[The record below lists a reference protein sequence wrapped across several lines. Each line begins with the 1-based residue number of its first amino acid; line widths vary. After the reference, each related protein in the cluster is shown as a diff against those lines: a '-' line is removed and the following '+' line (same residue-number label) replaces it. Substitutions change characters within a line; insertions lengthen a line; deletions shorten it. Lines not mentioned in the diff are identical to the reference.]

1 MMTIADDRTA
11 NHARPVCAGCKVG
24 IVGFG
29 YIGSVIGACLADKG
43 CDVLGVEID
52 PHTVASTNEGKTEH
66 FEPLLSDLI
75 ARNAAQ
81 GRLKATSD
89 FAKLKDVDYIVV
101 TVGTPL
107 NAEFQADLRY
117 INAAADSIARNLRAG
132 QTVVL
137 KSTVIP
143 TTTRDI
149 FGAKLA
155 AVSGLRPGKDFYLA
169 FSPERIAEG
178 KAVREFLSLPI
189 VVGADDEASATKI
202 CAFWHDTLGV
212 QTIKVSSTVGAELT
226 KLADNLWI
234 DMNIALANQIAKLCQ
249 TYRADFDEVQKAAN
263 TLPKGQHHVNILQ
276 SSIGVG
282 GSCLTKDPLF
292 VAHLLD
298 QAGHDGRLIREGRAT
313 NDGMPAYT
321 AETIAGWL
329 KANGKTSGK
338 VAVMGVAFKNDTND
352 LRYTPVL
359 PLLGELK
366 ARGLT
371 FQITDPHVT
380 QAAAQKMFGTDA
392 RLVSWEE
399 AVKDADALCFACGH
413 TVYREMD
420 LGRLKAKTAATCLV
434 VDGRHSFSRQTVTAA
449 GFEYIVI

>member
-1 MMTIADDRTA
+1 MTFVDDRA
-11 NHARPVCAGCKVG
+11 VGHAGATHAGYKVG

-29 YIGSVIGACLADKG
+29 YIGSVIGACLAEKG
-43 CDVLGVEID
+43 CDVLGIEVD
-52 PHTVASTNEGKTEH
+52 PHTVSLTNEGKTEH
-66 FEPLLSDLI
+66 FEPKLSDLV
-75 ARNAAQ
+75 ARNAAN
-81 GRLKATSD
+81 GRLKATGD
-89 FAKLKDVDYIVV
+89 FSHLRDIDYIVV

-107 NAEFQADLRY
+107 NEAFQADLRY
-117 INAAADSIARNLRAG
+117 INAAADSIGRHLRPG
-132 QTVVL
+132 HTVVL

-143 TTTRDI
+143 TITRDV

-155 AVSGLRPGKDFYLA
+155 AVSGLVPGKDFYLA

-178 KAVREFLSLPI
+178 KAVSEFLSLPI
-189 VVGADDEASATKI
+189 VVGADDDPSAAKI
-202 CAFWHDTLGV
+202 CAFWHNTLGV

-234 DMNIALANQIAKLCQ
+234 DMNIAVANQVAKLCQ
-249 TYRADFDEVQKAAN
+249 TYRADFGEVQKAAN

-292 VAHLLD
+292 FAHLLD
-298 QAGHDGRLIREGRAT
+298 QTGQDGRLIREARAI

-321 AETIAGWL
+321 AETIARWL
-329 KANGKTSGK
+329 KANGKASGK

-359 PLLGELK
+359 PLLGELQ
-366 ARGLT
+366 ARSLT
-371 FQITDPHVT
+371 FQISDPHVT
-380 QAAAQKMFGTDA
+380 QQSAQRVFGAAAK
-392 RLVSWEE
+392 LVPWEE
-399 AVKDADALCFACGH
+399 AVADADALCFACGH
-413 TVYREMD
+413 TIYREID
-420 LGRLKAKTAATCLV
+420 LGQLRAKTAPACLF
-434 VDGRHSFSRQTVTAA
+434 VDGRHSFSRQAVTAA

>member
-1 MMTIADDRTA
+1 MF
-11 NHARPVCAGCKVG
+11 KVG

-29 YIGSVIGACLADKG
+29 YIGSVIGACLAEKG
-43 CDVLGVEID
+43 CDVLGVD
-52 PHTVASTNEGKTEH
+52 VDAHTIALTGQGKTDH
-66 FEPLLSDLI
+66 FEPQLPELI
-75 ARNAAQ
+75 AANVAT
-81 GRLKATSD
+81 GRLKATTD
-89 FAKLKDVDYIVV
+89 FARLAEVDYIIV

-107 NAEFQADLRY
+107 NAEFKADLRY
-117 INAAADSIARNLRAG
+117 INAAADSIARHLRAG

-143 TTTRDI
+143 NITRDV

-155 AVSGLRPGKDFYLA
+155 AVSGLKPGTDFHLA

-178 KAVREFLSLPI
+178 KAVKEFLTLPI
-189 VVGADDEASATKI
+189 VVGSDDPESARKI
-202 CAFWHDTLGV
+202 CDFWQKTLGV
-212 QTIKVSSTVGAELT
+212 ETIQVSSSVGAELT

-234 DMNIALANQIAKLCQ
+234 DMNIAVANQIAKVCQ
-249 TYRADFDEVQKAAN
+249 TYQADFDEVQKAAN

-298 QAGHDGRLIREGRAT
+298 QAGYDGRLIREGRAT

-321 AETIAGWL
+321 ADTIARWL
-329 KANGKTSGK
+329 KAKGKTGGK

-366 ARGLT
+366 ARGLS
-371 FQITDPHVT
+371 FQMTDPHVT
-380 QAAAQKMFGTDA
+380 QAAAAKVFGADA
-392 RLVSWEE
+392 TLVPWDD

-413 TVYREMD
+413 SAFKTLD
-420 LGRLKAKTAATCLV
+420 LKQLKSMTADDCLF
-434 VDGRHSFSRQTVTAA
+434 VDGRHSFPRHAVTTA
-449 GFEYIVI
+449 GFNYVVI

>member
-1 MMTIADDRTA
+1 MTMVDDRAASRQDTP
-11 NHARPVCAGCKVG
+11 ARYKVG

-43 CDVLGVEID
+43 CNVLGVEID
-52 PHTVASTNEGKTEH
+52 PHTVELTNQGKTEH

-75 ARNAAQ
+75 ARNAAA
-81 GRLKATSD
+81 GRLKATGD
-89 FAKLKDVDYIVV
+89 FARLKDVDYIVV

-117 INAAADSIARNLRAG
+117 INAAADSIAKALRTG
-132 QTVVL
+132 HTVVL

-143 TTTRDI
+143 TITREV

-155 AVSGLRPGKDFYLA
+155 AVSGLTPGKDFHLA

-178 KAVREFLSLPI
+178 KAVKEFLSLPI
-189 VVGADDEASATKI
+189 VVGADDDASATRI

-212 QTIKVSSTVGAELT
+212 ETIKVSSTVGAELT

-234 DMNIALANQIAKLCQ
+234 DMNIAVANQIAKVCQ
-249 TYRADFDEVQKAAN
+249 AYHADFDEVQKAAN

-292 VAHLLD
+292 FAHLLD
-298 QAGHDGRLIREGRAT
+298 QAGHDGRVIREGRT
-313 NDGMPAYT
+313 INDNMPVYT
-321 AETIAGWL
+321 ADTIAHWL
-329 KANGKTSGK
+329 KARGKSGGK

-359 PLLGELK
+359 PLLAELK
-366 ARGLT
+366 KLGLS
-371 FQITDPHVT
+371 FQMTDPHVT
-380 QAAAQKMFGTDA
+380 QAAATKVFGADA
-392 RLVSWEE
+392 RLVPWEE

-413 TVYREMD
+413 TVYRELD
-420 LGRLKAKTAATCLV
+420 LKKLKAMTAGDCLF
-434 VDGRHSFSRQTVTAA
+434 VDGRHSFPRQAVSAA